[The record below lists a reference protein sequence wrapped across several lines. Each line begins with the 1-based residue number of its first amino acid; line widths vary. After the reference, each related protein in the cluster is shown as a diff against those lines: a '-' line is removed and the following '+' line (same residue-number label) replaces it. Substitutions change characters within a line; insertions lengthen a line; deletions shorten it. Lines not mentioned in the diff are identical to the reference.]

1 MALSTITLYGEQ
13 MCGFDYVVSGDL
25 TDEQILAL
33 SQDSNVPQWTKQTEF
48 RVTFT
53 NGLVAG
59 NTDFGAEA
67 PEEWRVYREHLG
79 DETVVYAGSLPGNA
93 TEMTDYAIKNGQS
106 YRYHLY
112 PCTSEFVGN
121 PLLSAVATTDWSS
134 WALILV
140 DETDSENE
148 FTLNKLFNFALNRE
162 VGTMTNNT
170 AVSKVETF
178 SKYYR
183 IQKSNTN
190 CWSGTLKSLMGTL
203 DEYQMYYDSA
213 AMADAVKELSTDTS
227 HKFLRDIKG
236 HFWKVEIT
244 SPISIDI
251 NESIPPLALT
261 QSMEWTEIAS
271 ADGVCIIGGD
281 SA

>member
-1 MALSTITLYGEQ
+1 

-33 SQDSNVPQWTKQTEF
+33 SMDSEIPGWTKQTEF

-67 PEEWRVYREHLG
+67 PEEWRVYREHIG
-79 DETVVYAGSLPGNA
+79 DERVEYAGALPGDA
-93 TEMTDYAIKNGQS
+93 TEIIDYAVKNGQS

-121 PLLSAVATTDWSS
+121 ALLSGVATTDWDS
-134 WALILV
+134 WVLMVV
-140 DETDSENE
+140 DEPDSNE
-148 FTLNKLFNFALNRE
+148 EYRLQKMFNFAMNRE
-162 VGTMTNNT
+162 VGAMTNNT
-170 AVSKVETF
+170 SVNKVETF

-190 CWSGTLKSLMGTL
+190 CWSGTLKSLIGTL
-203 DEYQMYYDSA
+203 DAANNYHDDV
-213 AMADAVKELSTDTS
+213 AMAYAFKELSSDMS
-227 HKFLRDIKG
+227 NKFLRDIKG
-236 HFWKVEIT
+236 HLWKVEVT
-244 SPISIDI
+244 SPVSLEI
-251 NESIPPLALT
+251 NERVLPLPLT
-261 QSMEWTEIAS
+261 QSIEWTEIDS
-271 ADGVCIIGGD
+271 ADGVRIMGGD
-281 SA
+281 